1 MQTFSAVSLAGGQ
14 GKSTT
19 ILFAARLLASQGH
32 SVLLVDADPQ
42 SSLTTFLG
50 YQVEPESPTLLEV
63 LKKQTNTK
71 DGIYPTQYDNLFL
84 IPSDDALDSVQ
95 DYLASSGTGAL
106 TLRRR
111 LSSVAQLFDYCL
123 VDAPPQRSQICLT
136 VIGASDGMV
145 IPVEASVKGLQSLI
159 RTLELIFSL
168 KEEDPNFGGEILGI
182 LPFRDRWVGL
192 RRTNESQSNIEA
204 MQEIAR
210 KWLER
215 DLILPSIRESEKYKQ
230 AINKRTT
237 LHSLGLDDLAYPIEI
252 LVQKIEQQSR
262 LTYS

>member
-1 MQTFSAVSLAGGQ
+1 MQTFSAISLAGGQ

-19 ILFAARLLASQGH
+19 ILFAARLLARQGKT
-32 SVLLVDADPQ
+32 VLLVDADPQ

-50 YQVEPESPTLLEV
+50 FGVEPESPTLLEV
-63 LKKQTNTK
+63 LKKQVNTK

-111 LSSVAQLFDYCL
+111 LASVAQLFDYCL

-136 VIGASDGMV
+136 VIGASNGIV
-145 IPVEASVKGLQSLI
+145 IPVEASVKGLQSLL
-159 RTLELIFSL
+159 RTLELLFEL
-168 KEEDPNFGGEILGI
+168 KEEDPDFGGEVLGI

-192 RRTNESQSNIEA
+192 RRTNESQSNIES
-204 MQEIAR
+204 MQTISQQ
-210 KWLER
+210 WLEG

-230 AINKRTT
+230 AINKGTT
-237 LHSLGLDDLAYPIEI
+237 LYEMGYDDLAYPLEVLIE
-252 LVQKIEQQSR
+252 KIEQLSR
-262 LTYS
+262 